1 MGAGVPGGLQIRM
14 VCDKWTGR
22 FDSYTPPPYRPPHAA
37 DCRMKKEEF
46 LRRLILGLLL
56 VVTCS
61 FAQRTLFTQPIGSDT
76 FRIKGDACLWTRY
89 YFQQT
94 TDSLNVK
101 SYDNSFGR
109 AYGFIGATVQYGRYA
124 YARYYYDLGEIN
136 GKPAYDLIAGLACCN
151 FDFRF
156 GQLKPPTGYENM
168 AAPWKVD
175 FIENTLASANH
186 TPTGLTRDIGLQV
199 SYNHKYF
206 QPIVALVN
214 GNGRNV
220 AKDNNM
226 FKDVVFR
233 AMITPLGKPALFI
246 GGNGYIGNDTFAA
259 KGKSRPFTRYSG
271 EVCWVEPKFFV
282 RGEYLMGKDTMG
294 APDTLGRPT
303 ARKLNSFY
311 VAAGFRAANIQ
322 PVVRYEQFTLAGN
335 KTTTLAFGANYFA
348 FHDMVKPMLNVS
360 LIRDAAKKADYAKV
374 MFQVQAAF
382 W

>member
-1 MGAGVPGGLQIRM
+1 
-14 VCDKWTGR
+14 
-22 FDSYTPPPYRPPHAA
+22 
-37 DCRMKKEEF
+37 MKKEEF
-46 LRRLILGLLL
+46 LRKLILGLLL
-56 VVTCS
+56 VTTCS

-76 FRIKGDACLWTRY
+76 FRIKADACLWTRY

-94 TDSLNVK
+94 VDSLNAR

-109 AYGFIGATVQYGRYA
+109 AYGFIGATVQYGKYA
-124 YARYYYDLGEIN
+124 YARYYYDLGDIT
-136 GKPAYDLIAGLACCN
+136 GKPAYDLIAGLACCS

-156 GQLKPPTGYENM
+156 GQLKPPTGFENM

-175 FIENTLASANH
+175 FIEYALASANH

-199 SYNHKYF
+199 TYNHKYF

-214 GNGRNV
+214 GNGRNMT
-220 AKDNNM
+220 KDDNL
-226 FKDVVFR
+226 FKDLVFR
-233 AMITPLGKPALFI
+233 AVAYPLGKTSLFI
-246 GGNGYIGNDTFAA
+246 GGNGYLSNDTFA
-259 KGKSRPFTRYSG
+259 TRNTPCRFRRFSG
-271 EVCWVEPKFFV
+271 EAGWVEPKFFV
-282 RGEYLMGKDTMG
+282 RGEYLYGKDTMG

-348 FHDMVKPMLNVS
+348 FHDMVKPMLNIS
-360 LIRDAAKKADYAKV
+360 LIRDAAKKTDYAKA